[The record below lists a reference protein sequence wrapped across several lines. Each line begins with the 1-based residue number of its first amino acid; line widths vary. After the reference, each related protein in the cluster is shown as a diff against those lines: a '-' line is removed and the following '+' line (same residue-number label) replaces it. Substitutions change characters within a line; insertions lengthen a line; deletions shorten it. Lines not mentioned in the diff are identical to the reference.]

1 MNDGKLHAIDNMVQN
16 GQYISLVMRLQIME
30 KGKLLDVSHVSS
42 RGTSFRVTLPR
53 KIVKRLALEDGDI
66 LAFYEDNGVKLQKLE

>member
-1 MNDGKLHAIDNMVQN
+1 
-16 GQYISLVMRLQIME
+16 ME